1 MIIFGGDSKRVKKI
15 SNGCLGDSCVFI
27 TSKPQQTLCGQ
38 YMVKI
43 PGVSAGWF
51 EEYFLQASWSP
62 YTFVCASSDQSVH
75 CLLVVME
82 KSGILAG
89 MERVQGHTAS

>member
-1 MIIFGGDSKRVKKI
+1 
-15 SNGCLGDSCVFI
+15 
-27 TSKPQQTLCGQ
+27 
-38 YMVKI
+38 MVKI

-62 YTFVCASSDQSVH
+62 YTFVCASSDQRCIQEHHGPWVGLGSTSVH